1 MVVSMRLNFFILLIK
16 LVIVTAQ
23 LYVCW
28 KSSHFLLIRL
38 PLVVVPVLLIR
49 WRSLQLPAD
58 GFERVLLLLQN
69 YFGCEVY
76 LVLSGRLP
84 L

>member
-28 KSSHFLLIRL
+28 KSSHFLLLWL